1 MTVNEVAELITKAI
15 DYLEFTEA
23 GLATGC
29 NVQSQ
34 REGAR
39 FMIGEVIRMLRSL
52 TPSDIDNA
60 VEKEAF

>member
-1 MTVNEVAELITKAI
+1 MTVNEVAKLVSDAI
-15 DYLEFTEA
+15 DYLEFAQA
-23 GLATGC
+23 GLNTGC

-52 TPSDIDNA
+52 TPGDLDNA
-60 VEKEAF
+60 VEKEVF